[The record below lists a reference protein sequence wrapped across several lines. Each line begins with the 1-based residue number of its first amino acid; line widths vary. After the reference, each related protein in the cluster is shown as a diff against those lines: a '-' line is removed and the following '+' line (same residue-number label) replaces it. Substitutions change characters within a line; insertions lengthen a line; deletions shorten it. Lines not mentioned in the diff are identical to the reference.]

1 MDSRVLL
8 YPKSATIYSGVRVM
22 KEFRIGQAI
31 EAGPWRITILEV
43 KESPCMV
50 TPEGYF
56 QALPTYKIV
65 VVKVRVENMGPA
77 EGAPFSNNPLPGQSK
92 VTLITP
98 KPEFVSMKEE
108 ERIHAIERMLFEEGK
123 SIEEITNKY
132 PLMSECSKHLSPY
145 AFLHNLIGRYIERVE
160 VPDKEFLERALE
172 FKDPICSVN
181 SGKAVEG
188 YMLFIIRQDEKP
200 SMLEIR
206 YNQTLHR
213 GPVTF
218 RVRLV

>member
-1 MDSRVLL
+1 M
-8 YPKSATIYSGVRVM
+8 
-22 KEFRIGQAI
+22 GQAI

-56 QALPTYKIV
+56 QALPTFKIV
-65 VVKVRVENMGPA
+65 VVKVRVENTGPA

-92 VTLITP
+92 VTLITL

-108 ERIHAIERMLFEEGK
+108 ERIRAIERMLIEEG
-123 SIEEITNKY
+123 IDVEEKITSKY
-132 PLMSECSKHLSPY
+132 SLMSECSKYSSPY
-145 AFLHNLIGRYIERVE
+145 AFLHNLIDNHIERVE

-188 YMLFIIRQDEKP
+188 HMLFIVMQDEKP
-200 SMLEIR
+200 IMLEIK

-213 GPVTF
+213 GPLTF